1 MILLED
7 KIYSFAIDF
16 SDLSLKFLD
25 VDFEKGVFSKKIR
38 PVLKALLDKKI
49 EPGIIERGEI
59 KKKNVL
65 SEIIKETTLSLKIKK
80 KFVAFSLPEEESFLR
95 VIKLPFIEGREN
107 IKRAAFLE
115 AENYIPLSLDEV
127 YIDADVIDYSP
138 DGKNIFVFIA
148 AIPKKIAD
156 PYVEVV
162 KRAGLIPRGAEVE
175 SLSIVRSLLDNKKK
189 YPPLLIVDFGA
200 TRTSFIIY
208 SQNSVK
214 FTTTS
219 LVSASSF
226 TDLISRF
233 LKISKEEAENLKK
246 KYGLLP
252 IEKIKLKEETGDK
265 VFEKK
270 IIKEKGLITILEPT
284 LQQLVADIEKYKE
297 YYLSHVS
304 KYEGGSSE
312 KRRIQEIILCGG
324 GSNLKGLE
332 NYLSQKV
339 GLKVKK
345 GNPWINFPVWEKDF
359 PISKEDSLSFTTAIG
374 LIKRNFLEK

>member
-25 VDFEKGVFSKKIR
+25 VDFKRGIFSKRTK
-38 PVLKALLDKKI
+38 PVLKALLNKEI

-65 SEIIKETTLSLKIKK
+65 SEIIRETISFLRIKK

-95 VIKLPFIEGREN
+95 VIKLPFIEGKEN
-107 IKRAAFLE
+107 VKRAAFLE

-138 DGKNIFVFIA
+138 DRKNIFVFIA
-148 AIPKKIAD
+148 AIPKNVAD

-162 KRAGLIPRGAEVE
+162 KKAGLIPRGAEVE
-175 SLSIVRSLLDNKKK
+175 SLSIVRSLLDYRKK

-219 LVSASSF
+219 LVSASSL
-226 TDLISRF
+226 TDLIARSFRVSQ
-233 LKISKEEAENLKK
+233 KKAENLKK

-252 IEKIKLKEETGDK
+252 IKKIRLREETGDK

-284 LQQLVADIEKYKE
+284 LRQLVAEIEKYRE

-304 KYEGGSSE
+304 KYEGEDLKKMG
-312 KRRIQEIILCGG
+312 IQEIILCGG

-332 NYLSQKV
+332 TYLSQKV

-345 GNPWINFPVWEKDF
+345 GNPWINFPIWEKD
-359 PISKEDSLSFTTAIG
+359 PPVSKEDSLSFTTAIG
-374 LIKRNFLEK
+374 LIKRNFLDK